1 MKIGI
6 VFEGGAMRGMY
17 TAGVIDVL
25 LEMGIKAD
33 VVIGVSAGALFG
45 INYKSRQKGRA
56 LRSNL
61 KYVKDKRYMSLY
73 NLVTTGN
80 IVNEDFCFNEI
91 PNILDD
97 FNYASFKRS
106 KGEFY
111 AVVTNVN
118 SGEAEYIKIEDCK
131 RDVQALRA
139 SGSMP
144 FVSRPVEY
152 IGQFYLDGGIADSIP
167 IDKIMSMGLDKVI
180 VVLTRPQGYRKKRTS
195 IAPAKVMY
203 KKYPKFVSAVRYRAK
218 MYNDEKAY
226 ILLQEKL
233 GNIFFIRP
241 SEELDIT
248 RTDTDPEHL
257 EAVYQIGRR
266 DAEEKL
272 SELLKFLQ
280 SATLTGK
287 THT

>member
-152 IGQFYLDGGIADSIP
+152 NGQFYLDGGIADSIP

-203 KKYPKFVSAVRYRAK
+203 KKYPKLIETMKNRYKVYNKSLDEINFLELEKDIFVV
-218 MYNDEKAY
+218 
-226 ILLQEKL
+226 
-233 GNIFFIRP
+233 RP
-241 SEELDIT
+241 SELIK
-248 RTDTDPEHL
+248 
-257 EAVYQIGRR
+257 IKKM
-266 DAEEKL
+266 EKDEDKL
-272 SELLKFLQ
+272 KEMYNLGYNDLKSRKSELNDYLNK
-280 SATLTGK
+280 
-287 THT
+287 

>member
-203 KKYPKFVSAVRYRAK
+203 KKYPKLIETMKNRYKVYNKSLDEINFLESEKDIFVV
-218 MYNDEKAY
+218 
-226 ILLQEKL
+226 
-233 GNIFFIRP
+233 RP
-241 SEELDIT
+241 SELIK
-248 RTDTDPEHL
+248 
-257 EAVYQIGRR
+257 IKKM
-266 DAEEKL
+266 EKDEDKL
-272 SELLKFLQ
+272 KEMYNLGYNDLKSRKSELNDYLNK
-280 SATLTGK
+280 
-287 THT
+287 

>member
-203 KKYPKFVSAVRYRAK
+203 KKYPKLIETMKNRYKVYNKSLDEINFLESEKDIFVV
-218 MYNDEKAY
+218 
-226 ILLQEKL
+226 
-233 GNIFFIRP
+233 RP
-241 SEELDIT
+241 SELIK
-248 RTDTDPEHL
+248 
-257 EAVYQIGRR
+257 IKKM
-266 DAEEKL
+266 EKDEDKL
-272 SELLKFLQ
+272 KEMYNLGYNDLNSRKSELNDYLNK
-280 SATLTGK
+280 
-287 THT
+287 

>member
-6 VFEGGAMRGMY
+6 LFEGGAMRGMY

-33 VVIGVSAGALFG
+33 VIIGVSAGALFG

-97 FNYASFKRS
+97 FNYASFKKS
-106 KGEFY
+106 KGDFY
-111 AVVTNVN
+111 ATVTNVKT
-118 SGEAEYIKIEDCK
+118 GEAEYIKIEDCK
-131 RDVQALRA
+131 KDVQALRA

-144 FVSRPVEY
+144 FVSQPVEY
-152 IGQFYLDGGIADSIP
+152 NGEYYLDGGIADSIP

-180 VVLTRPQGYRKKRTS
+180 VVLTRPQGYRKKRINTT
-195 IAPAKVMY
+195 PAKVMY
-203 KKYPKFVSAVRYRAK
+203 KKYPKLINTMKERYKVYNKSLDEIKFLESEGDIFVV
-218 MYNDEKAY
+218 
-226 ILLQEKL
+226 
-233 GNIFFIRP
+233 RP
-241 SEELDIT
+241 SELIKVKKMEKDEDKLKDMYNLGYNDLKSRQEELK
-248 RTDTDPEHL
+248 E
-257 EAVYQIGRR
+257 Y
-266 DAEEKL
+266 
-272 SELLKFLQ
+272 LK
-280 SATLTGK
+280 
-287 THT
+287 

>member
-152 IGQFYLDGGIADSIP
+152 NGQFYLDGGIADSIP

-203 KKYPKFVSAVRYRAK
+203 KKYPKLIETMKNRYKVYNKSLDEINFLESEKDIFVV
-218 MYNDEKAY
+218 
-226 ILLQEKL
+226 
-233 GNIFFIRP
+233 RP
-241 SEELDIT
+241 SELIK
-248 RTDTDPEHL
+248 
-257 EAVYQIGRR
+257 IKKM
-266 DAEEKL
+266 EKDEDKL
-272 SELLKFLQ
+272 KEMYNLGYNDLNSRKSELNDYLNK
-280 SATLTGK
+280 
-287 THT
+287 

>member
-80 IVNEDFCFNEI
+80 IFNEDFCFNEI

-203 KKYPKFVSAVRYRAK
+203 KKYPKLIETMKNRYKVYNKSLDEINFLESEKDIFVV
-218 MYNDEKAY
+218 
-226 ILLQEKL
+226 
-233 GNIFFIRP
+233 RP
-241 SEELDIT
+241 SELIK
-248 RTDTDPEHL
+248 
-257 EAVYQIGRR
+257 IKKM
-266 DAEEKL
+266 EKDEDKL
-272 SELLKFLQ
+272 KEMYNLGYNDLKSRKSELNDYLNK
-280 SATLTGK
+280 
-287 THT
+287 

>member
-6 VFEGGAMRGMY
+6 IFEGGAMRGMY

-152 IGQFYLDGGIADSIP
+152 NGQFYLDGGIADSIP

-203 KKYPKFVSAVRYRAK
+203 KNYPKLIETMKNRYKVYNKSLDEINFLESEKDIFVV
-218 MYNDEKAY
+218 
-226 ILLQEKL
+226 
-233 GNIFFIRP
+233 RP
-241 SEELDIT
+241 SELIKIKNSY
-248 RTDTDPEHL
+248 L
-257 EAVYQIGRR
+257 
-266 DAEEKL
+266 
-272 SELLKFLQ
+272 
-280 SATLTGK
+280 
-287 THT
+287 

>member
-6 VFEGGAMRGMY
+6 IFEGGAMRGMY

-152 IGQFYLDGGIADSIP
+152 NGQFYLDGGIADSIP

-203 KKYPKFVSAVRYRAK
+203 KKYPKLIETMKNRYKVYNKSLDEINFLESEKDIFVV
-218 MYNDEKAY
+218 
-226 ILLQEKL
+226 
-233 GNIFFIRP
+233 RP
-241 SEELDIT
+241 SELIK
-248 RTDTDPEHL
+248 
-257 EAVYQIGRR
+257 IKKM
-266 DAEEKL
+266 EKDEDKL
-272 SELLKFLQ
+272 KEMYNLGYNDLKSRKSELNDYLNK
-280 SATLTGK
+280 
-287 THT
+287 

>member
-203 KKYPKFVSAVRYRAK
+203 KNYPKLIETMKNRYKVYNKSLDEINFLESEKDIFVV
-218 MYNDEKAY
+218 
-226 ILLQEKL
+226 
-233 GNIFFIRP
+233 RP
-241 SEELDIT
+241 SELIK
-248 RTDTDPEHL
+248 
-257 EAVYQIGRR
+257 IKKM
-266 DAEEKL
+266 EKDEDKL
-272 SELLKFLQ
+272 KEMYNLGYNDLKSRKSELNDYLNK
-280 SATLTGK
+280 
-287 THT
+287 

>member
-152 IGQFYLDGGIADSIP
+152 NGQFYLDGGIADSIP

-203 KKYPKFVSAVRYRAK
+203 KNYPKLIETMKNRYKVYNKSLDEINFLESEKDIFVV
-218 MYNDEKAY
+218 
-226 ILLQEKL
+226 
-233 GNIFFIRP
+233 RP
-241 SEELDIT
+241 SELIK
-248 RTDTDPEHL
+248 
-257 EAVYQIGRR
+257 IKKM
-266 DAEEKL
+266 EKDEDKL
-272 SELLKFLQ
+272 KEMYNLGYNDLKSRKSELNDYLNK
-280 SATLTGK
+280 
-287 THT
+287 

>member
-144 FVSRPVEY
+144 FVSKPVEFN
-152 IGQFYLDGGIADSIP
+152 GQFYLDGGIADSIP

-203 KKYPKFVSAVRYRAK
+203 KKYPKLIETMKNRYKVYNKSLDEINFLESEKDIFVV
-218 MYNDEKAY
+218 
-226 ILLQEKL
+226 
-233 GNIFFIRP
+233 RP
-241 SEELDIT
+241 SELIK
-248 RTDTDPEHL
+248 
-257 EAVYQIGRR
+257 IKKM
-266 DAEEKL
+266 EKDEDKL
-272 SELLKFLQ
+272 KEMYNLGYNDLKSRKSELNDYLNK
-280 SATLTGK
+280 
-287 THT
+287 

>member
-61 KYVKDKRYMSLY
+61 KYVKDKRCMSLY

-203 KKYPKFVSAVRYRAK
+203 KKYPKLIETMKNRYKVYNKSLDEINFLESEKDIFVV
-218 MYNDEKAY
+218 
-226 ILLQEKL
+226 
-233 GNIFFIRP
+233 RP
-241 SEELDIT
+241 SELIK
-248 RTDTDPEHL
+248 
-257 EAVYQIGRR
+257 IKKM
-266 DAEEKL
+266 EKDEDKL
-272 SELLKFLQ
+272 KEMYNLGYNDLKSRKSELNDYLNK
-280 SATLTGK
+280 
-287 THT
+287 

>member
-152 IGQFYLDGGIADSIP
+152 NGQFYLDGGIADSIP

-203 KKYPKFVSAVRYRAK
+203 KNYPKLIETMKNRYKVYNKSLDEINFLESEKDIFVV
-218 MYNDEKAY
+218 
-226 ILLQEKL
+226 
-233 GNIFFIRP
+233 RP
-241 SEELDIT
+241 SELIK
-248 RTDTDPEHL
+248 
-257 EAVYQIGRR
+257 IKKM
-266 DAEEKL
+266 EKDEDKL
-272 SELLKFLQ
+272 KEMYNLGYNDLNSRKSELNDYLNK
-280 SATLTGK
+280 
-287 THT
+287 

>member
-45 INYKSRQKGRA
+45 INYKKRKKGRA

-152 IGQFYLDGGIADSIP
+152 NGQFYLDGGIADSIP

-203 KKYPKFVSAVRYRAK
+203 KNYPKLIETMKNRYKVYNKSLDEINFLESEKDIFVV
-218 MYNDEKAY
+218 
-226 ILLQEKL
+226 
-233 GNIFFIRP
+233 RP
-241 SEELDIT
+241 SELIK
-248 RTDTDPEHL
+248 
-257 EAVYQIGRR
+257 IKKM
-266 DAEEKL
+266 EKDEDKL
-272 SELLKFLQ
+272 KEMYNLGYNDLKSRKSELNDYLNK
-280 SATLTGK
+280 
-287 THT
+287 

>member
-152 IGQFYLDGGIADSIP
+152 NGQFYLDGGIADSIP

-180 VVLTRPQGYRKKRTS
+180 VVLTRPQGYRKKRAS
-195 IAPAKVMY
+195 VAPARVMY
-203 KKYPKFVSAVRYRAK
+203 KKYSKLIETMKNRYKVYNKSLDEINFLESEKDIFVV
-218 MYNDEKAY
+218 
-226 ILLQEKL
+226 
-233 GNIFFIRP
+233 RP
-241 SEELDIT
+241 SELIK
-248 RTDTDPEHL
+248 
-257 EAVYQIGRR
+257 IKKM
-266 DAEEKL
+266 EKDEDKL
-272 SELLKFLQ
+272 KEMYNLGYNDLNSRKSELNDYLNK
-280 SATLTGK
+280 
-287 THT
+287 

>member
-152 IGQFYLDGGIADSIP
+152 NGQFYLDGGIADSIP

-180 VVLTRPQGYRKKRTS
+180 VVLTRPQVYRKKRTS

-203 KKYPKFVSAVRYRAK
+203 KNYPKLIETMKNRYKVYNKSLDEINFLESEKDIFVV
-218 MYNDEKAY
+218 
-226 ILLQEKL
+226 
-233 GNIFFIRP
+233 RP
-241 SEELDIT
+241 SELIK
-248 RTDTDPEHL
+248 
-257 EAVYQIGRR
+257 IKKM
-266 DAEEKL
+266 EKDEDKL
-272 SELLKFLQ
+272 KEMYNLGYNDLKSRKSELNDYLNK
-280 SATLTGK
+280 
-287 THT
+287 

>member
-6 VFEGGAMRGMY
+6 LFEGGAMRGMY

-61 KYVKDKRYMSLY
+61 KYVNDKRYMSFY
-73 NLVTTGN
+73 NLLTTGN

-152 IGQFYLDGGIADSIP
+152 NGQFYLDGGIADSIP

-180 VVLTRPQGYRKKRTS
+180 VVLTRPNGYRKKRASVT
-195 IAPAKVMY
+195 PAKVMY
-203 KKYPKFVSAVRYRAK
+203 KKYPKMIETMKNRYKVYNKSLDEIKFLESEGDIFVV
-218 MYNDEKAY
+218 
-226 ILLQEKL
+226 
-233 GNIFFIRP
+233 RP
-241 SEELDIT
+241 SELIK
-248 RTDTDPEHL
+248 
-257 EAVYQIGRR
+257 IKKM
-266 DAEEKL
+266 EKNEDKL
-272 SELLKFLQ
+272 KNMYNLGYNDLNSRKSELKSYLNK
-280 SATLTGK
+280 
-287 THT
+287 

>member
-152 IGQFYLDGGIADSIP
+152 NGQFYLDGGIADSIP

-180 VVLTRPQGYRKKRTS
+180 VVLTRPQKKKKKRTS

-203 KKYPKFVSAVRYRAK
+203 KKYPKLIETMKNRYKVYNKSLDEINFLESEKDIFVV
-218 MYNDEKAY
+218 
-226 ILLQEKL
+226 
-233 GNIFFIRP
+233 RP
-241 SEELDIT
+241 SELIK
-248 RTDTDPEHL
+248 
-257 EAVYQIGRR
+257 IKKM
-266 DAEEKL
+266 EKDEDKL
-272 SELLKFLQ
+272 KEMYNLGYNDLKSRKSELNDYLNK
-280 SATLTGK
+280 
-287 THT
+287 